1 MKMQDL
7 RERLLRPQTQ
17 SGSEI
22 KYAISQIW
30 PATESG
36 TKPREDGFPAARAL
50 EPDLK
55 VGPRP
60 ELGNETIQAA
70 RPPAKSEALAAVS
83 ALFQF
88 ADRFDDQI
96 RELVKALEPLEALSQ
111 SATKDLAPLASFQGQ
126 IAQLAG
132 TLEPMKAFYDQLLRL
147 AHDFPPMKS
156 LYDQV
161 AKIPEEFRAQLVRLA
176 ESLGPA
182 KSFRHR
188 VEELAKAF
196 EPVDALEAQFLELAD
211 AFDQVGAKEQSSAN
225 NDGHAA
231 EIALSRGPDS
241 QPDAETTEVRPA
253 RTGSDKSAWVLG

>member
-36 TKPREDGFPAARAL
+36 TKPREDGFLGARTPEPNPKVSPRAEIGNDTTPA
-50 EPDLK
+50 
-55 VGPRP
+55 
-60 ELGNETIQAA
+60 TH
-70 RPPAKSEALAAVS
+70 PPVKSEALAAVS

-88 ADRFDDQI
+88 ADRFDEQI
-96 RELVKALEPLEALSQ
+96 RELIEALEPLEALSQ
-111 SATKDLAPLASFQGQ
+111 SAMKELAPLASFRGQ

-147 AHDFPPMKS
+147 AHEFPPMKS

-161 AKIPEEFRAQLVRLA
+161 AKIPEEFRAQLGRLG
-176 ESLGPA
+176 ESLAPA

-188 VEELAKAF
+188 IQELAKAF

-211 AFDQVGAKEQSSAN
+211 AFGQVVAEENSSAN
-225 NDGHAA
+225 NNGHTG

-241 QPDAETTEVRPA
+241 QPEAEMTDVRPA

>member
-36 TKPREDGFPAARAL
+36 TKSREDGFPAARTP
-50 EPDLK
+50 EPNLR
-55 VGPRP
+55 VAPRAEP
-60 ELGNETIQAA
+60 ENDTT
-70 RPPAKSEALAAVS
+70 PSKSEALAAVS

-88 ADRFDDQI
+88 ADGFDDQI
-96 RELVKALEPLEALSQ
+96 RELVKALEPVEALSR
-111 SATKDLAPLASFQGQ
+111 SATKELAPLASFRSQ

-161 AKIPEEFRAQLVRLA
+161 ARIPEEFRAQLVRLA
-176 ESLGPA
+176 ESLTPA

-188 VEELAKAF
+188 IEELAKAF
-196 EPVDALEAQFLELAD
+196 EPVDALEAQFLELAE
-211 AFDQVGAKEQSSAN
+211 AFGQVAAKEHSSTN
-225 NDGHAA
+225 NNGHAG
-231 EIALSRGPDS
+231 EIVLSRGLDS
-241 QPDAETTEVRPA
+241 QPEAEMTDVPPA

>member
-36 TKPREDGFPAARAL
+36 AKPREDGLLAARTPEPNLKMESRAEARSDVPPAAH
-50 EPDLK
+50 
-55 VGPRP
+55 
-60 ELGNETIQAA
+60 
-70 RPPAKSEALAAVS
+70 PPAKSEALVAVS

-88 ADRFDDQI
+88 ADGFDDQI
-96 RELVKALEPLEALSQ
+96 RQLVKALEPLEALSQ
-111 SATKDLAPLASFQGQ
+111 STAKELTPLASFRGQ

-147 AHDFPPMKS
+147 AHDFPPMRS

-161 AKIPEEFRAQLVRLA
+161 ARIPEEFQAQLVRLA
-176 ESLGPA
+176 GSLAPA
-182 KSFRHR
+182 KSFRRR

-196 EPVDALEAQFLELAD
+196 EPVEALEAQFLELAN
-211 AFDQVGAKEQSSAN
+211 AFGQVVPKEDSSATN
-225 NDGHAA
+225 NGHAG
-231 EIALSRGPDS
+231 EIILSRGPDS
-241 QPDAETTEVRPA
+241 QQEAEMPPA
-253 RTGSDKSAWVLG
+253 LTGSDKSAWVLS